1 VSSVE
6 ATSEPASARTSSQ
19 PAPPASPSPAF
30 LSYLRRR
37 RRERVVVVA
46 VQLVLLVLV
55 LVIWQVGARASW
67 WDPILTSTPSTVW
80 SLFTEMVGSGDLWQH
95 VWATLEATLISFVI
109 SMLLGIA
116 IATVLWWSPF
126 VERVIDPYLVVL
138 NAMPKIALGPILL
151 VWLGASRSV
160 YGMAIII
167 SLIVTVIMTYTG
179 FTEVDDNKVKVV
191 RTFGGNKLQV
201 FRKVILPGSI
211 PTLLAAIKVNL
222 GLTLV
227 GVIVGEFLA
236 SKAGLGYLILY
247 GSQIFRMSLVMMSI
261 VLLAVLSAL
270 LYGSVMIG
278 ERLLFRR
285 HGRR

>member
-1 VSSVE
+1 MSAE
-6 ATSEPASARTSSQ
+6 ATSE
-19 PAPPASPSPAF
+19 AF
-30 LSYLRRR
+30 RAYLRHR
-37 RRERVVVVA
+37 RRERVFVVL

-55 LVIWQVGARASW
+55 LVLWQVGARQSW

-80 SLFTEMVGSGDLWQH
+80 SLFTEMVASGDIWQH
-95 VWATLEATLISFVI
+95 VWATLSATLVSFVL
-109 SMLLGIA
+109 SMLLGTA

-167 SLIVTVIMTYTG
+167 SLVVTVIMAYTG
-179 FTEVDDNKVKVV
+179 FTEVDANKVKVV

-201 FRKVILPGSI
+201 FRKVILPGSV
-211 PTLLAAIKVNL
+211 PTLLAAVKVNL

-236 SKAGLGYLILY
+236 STSGLGYLILY

-270 LYGSVMIG
+270 LYGTVMVA

-285 HGRR
+285 QGRH